1 MSLTVADVL
10 ALPGLESMRLRA
22 GQIAQSNPVRWPYVA
37 ENTDIAEWIMGGELV
52 FVTGIN
58 HPRTEQNLL
67 SLVQQAHER
76 AAAGLVIL
84 TGPEYIRQIPPSVI
98 DAAQQLDVPLIEQ
111 PYALKMVIV
120 TQAIGT
126 ALVQA
131 QMLGRSRQ
139 HLLEQLLEGDV
150 QSLEALRQRAQ
161 SLGLPLATPRQVAL
175 FKLEGSD
182 RLLEQLSAEDAELRL
197 QDCRERLQQSLLQ
210 QLQALGDTLS
220 PVCQGEH
227 WIALLPATNS
237 LDQQHNREAMLAS
250 LNQLNPSLAP
260 LRLYLGLSTGGHGP
274 ERFAHALNEARQAL
288 VAAQSFPERLGV
300 CSFNELGALELLGA
314 IRDRSLLDQFVDKVL
329 GPIISDDARHE
340 PVLMP
345 TLEAWFQENGN
356 LALAA
361 QRLGVHRNTLSYR
374 TQRIESLSGNSF
386 SNPHDRL
393 NISLALLIWRLS
405 SSRPARST
413 A

>member
-1 MSLTVADVL
+1 
-10 ALPGLESMRLRA
+10 
-22 GQIAQSNPVRWPYVA
+22 
-37 ENTDIAEWIMGGELV
+37 
-52 FVTGIN
+52 
-58 HPRTEQNLL
+58 
-67 SLVQQAHER
+67 
-76 AAAGLVIL
+76 
-84 TGPEYIRQIPPSVI
+84 
-98 DAAQQLDVPLIEQ
+98 
-111 PYALKMVIV
+111 
-120 TQAIGT
+120 
-126 ALVQA
+126 
-131 QMLGRSRQ
+131 
-139 HLLEQLLEGDV
+139 
-150 QSLEALRQRAQ
+150 
-161 SLGLPLATPRQVAL
+161 
-175 FKLEGSD
+175 
-182 RLLEQLSAEDAELRL
+182 
-197 QDCRERLQQSLLQ
+197 
-210 QLQALGDTLS
+210 
-220 PVCQGEH
+220 
-227 WIALLPATNS
+227 
-237 LDQQHNREAMLAS
+237 
-250 LNQLNPSLAP
+250 
-260 LRLYLGLSTGGHGP
+260 
-274 ERFAHALNEARQAL
+274 LNEARQAL